1 MTSLSFVSN
10 APFFINHIIS
20 YFDNV
25 RWDEVYKATKQTL
38 IMLGFSLPYIVAIG
52 FVMGILLFLTSSKQM
67 LENKVIYAIL
77 SFIVNVMRS
86 VPFVILII
94 VLLPLTKIIAGTSIG
109 VNGAIPP
116 LVIAAAPFFA
126 RLVESALREVDHGV
140 VEAAQAMGATKWQIV
155 WRVMLRESRA
165 GLITAI
171 TITMV
176 TLVSY
181 TAMAGIVGG
190 GGIGDLAIRYGHHR
204 YRIDMLIVSVVLI
217 VVLVQLMQMFGDRL
231 VRYFSK
237 KQL

>member
-1 MTSLSFVSN
+1 M
-10 APFFINHIIS
+10 IS

-38 IMLGFSLPYIVAIG
+38 FMLGFSLPYIIAIG

-67 LENKVIYAIL
+67 LENKVVYVII
-77 SFIVNVMRS
+77 SFVVNVMRS

-109 VNGAIPP
+109 VKGAIPP

-126 RLVESALREVDHGV
+126 RLVESALREVDHGI

-190 GGIGDLAIRYGHHR
+190 GGLGDLAIRYGHHR
-204 YRIDMLIVSVVLI
+204 YRIDMLIVNVVLI